1 MALPS
6 ASDII
11 ELTGTSLSET
21 LINTLI
27 AQAQLIAATCL
38 SGASDELETA
48 VLFWLTAH
56 LVASTSRSGAVTS
69 YKLGDASESYA
80 TAQVGD
86 GIRGTTYG
94 QQAIALLPCLATY
107 GRATAS
113 LEVI

>member
-1 MALPS
+1 MALPL

-11 ELTGTSLSET
+11 ALTGTSLSET
-21 LINTLI
+21 LVNMLI
-27 AQAQLIAATCL
+27 GQAQLIAAACL
-38 SGASDELETA
+38 VGASDELETA

-56 LVASTSRSGAVTS
+56 LIASTSRSGALTS
-69 YKLGDASESYA
+69 YKLGDASETYA
-80 TAQVGD
+80 TTQTGD
-86 GIRGTTYG
+86 GIRGTAYG